1 MATEKVGVYRR
12 WLEPV
17 PQENGRPVPRDE
29 WPRKRRHSWTVRWYG
44 TTGKRY
50 SKDFKTRKL
59 ADRCAGDLQGRV
71 EIGKQDKPAKIAL
84 SDFMEEHASVMT
96 GQVAYASLVDQK
108 RALRLFEKYIGG
120 RIGLHEI
127 KPRHAE
133 SFISHRLSSGIA
145 VGTANKDIRTLK
157 SIFNRA
163 IDLRGYL
170 LEGENPFG
178 RIKQRKKAPKSLRY
192 VSIDEYQQLMQSAS
206 RLWWQGLVSLAYGSG
221 LRKGEILN
229 LTWADIDFENQYIHI
244 RVKESTEHTI
254 AWEPKDHEN
263 RVVPMSDETTQ
274 LLVNM
279 QVESKEGYPY
289 VFISPRR
296 LACII
301 ERIRA
306 NRWNEKSEMVNN
318 MWVNFQRLR
327 KRSGVLKCALHDLR
341 RSAIT
346 NWAQYLPIQIVQ
358 QLAGHSD
365 ITIII
370 TTTTTRKYYL
380 AVRPDDI
387 SAANKTITRILE
399 GRRTH

>member
-17 PQENGRPVPRDE
+17 PQENGRPVPKDE
-29 WPRKRRHSWTVRWYG
+29 WPNKRRHSWTVRWYG

-50 SKDFKTRKL
+50 SKDFKTKKL
-59 ADRCAGDLQGRV
+59 ADRYARELQGRV
-71 EIGKQDKPAKIAL
+71 EVGKQDKPQKIAL
-84 SDFMEEHASVMT
+84 HVFNEEHEKVMK
-96 GQVAYASLVDQK
+96 GQVAYATLADQR

-133 SFISHRLSSGIA
+133 SFIAYRLASGSA

-170 LEGENPFG
+170 LEGQNPFG
-178 RIKQRKKAPKSLRY
+178 RIKQQKKACKPLRY
-192 VSIDEYQQLMQSAS
+192 VSIDEYERLMQTTS
-206 RLWWQGLVSLAYGSG
+206 RLWWQGLLSLAYGSG

-229 LTWADIDFENQYIHI
+229 LTWADIDFENQYIQV
-244 RVKESTEHTI
+244 RVKESTACTI
-254 AWEPKDHEN
+254 VWEPKDHEN

-274 LLVNM
+274 LLANL
-279 QVESKEGYPY
+279 QVESKEGFPY
-289 VFISPRR
+289 IFISPQR
-296 LACII
+296 LERIK

-306 NRWNEKSEMVNN
+306 NRWTDKSEMVNN
-318 MWVNFQRLR
+318 MWVSFQRLR
-327 KRSGVLKCALHDLR
+327 KRAGLPKCTLHDLR

-346 NWAQYLPIQIVQ
+346 NWAQYLPIQVVQ

-365 ITIII
+365 I
-370 TTTTTRKYYL
+370 TTTRKYYL
-380 AVRPDDI
+380 AVRPDDMI
-387 SAANKTITRILE
+387 VASKTINSILE
-399 GRRTH
+399 SRRTH